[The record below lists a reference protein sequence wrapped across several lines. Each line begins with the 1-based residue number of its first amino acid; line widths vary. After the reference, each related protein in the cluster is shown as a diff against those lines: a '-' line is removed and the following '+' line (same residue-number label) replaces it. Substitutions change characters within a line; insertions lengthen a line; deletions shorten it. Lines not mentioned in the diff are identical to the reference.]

1 MYIVLQDTE
10 GGFML
15 IPSQMLKG
23 ILEGCILEIIQK
35 RETYAYEIAK
45 QLEEYG
51 FGSISE
57 GTIYPIILR
66 LQKNELL
73 KGTLKDSNSGPKR
86 KYYRL
91 TVKGVDNLNQFKD
104 NWQEMS
110 LAVNQLLGGEDNE

>member
-1 MYIVLQDTE
+1 
-10 GGFML
+10 ML

-23 ILEGCILEIIQK
+23 ILEGCILEIIRK

-51 FGSISE
+51 FESISE

-91 TVKGVDNLNQFKD
+91 TVKGVDTLNQFKD

-110 LAVNQLLGGEDNE
+110 HAVNQLLGGEDNE